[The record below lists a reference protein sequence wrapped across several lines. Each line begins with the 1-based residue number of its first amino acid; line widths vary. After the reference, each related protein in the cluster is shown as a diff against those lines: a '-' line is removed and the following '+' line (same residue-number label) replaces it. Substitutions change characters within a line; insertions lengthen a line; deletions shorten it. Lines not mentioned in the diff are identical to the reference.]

1 MLPRL
6 LPKEPS
12 RGISPPDF
20 PLSAPAFSL
29 ACLLNCTSHGCL
41 KQCFCPAQTW
51 GGSCCGSASFS
62 HQLSLLTRGKGR
74 KGQGLFLHQK
84 KKNCLFSSGGGLVRF
99 FCLSGSSGT
108 EVLSPTHMHTSVYT
122 LGIIGRPVPTPAVR
136 FLFVCVPL
144 LLPQQPG
151 LNVASIVLSSL
162 LAWAGVTSQ
171 GLPFR

>member
-84 KKNCLFSSGGGLVRF
+84 KK
-99 FCLSGSSGT
+99 LSFLLWWWFDQIL
-108 EVLSPTHMHTSVYT
+108 LSVWK
-122 LGIIGRPVPTPAVR
+122 
-136 FLFVCVPL
+136 
-144 LLPQQPG
+144 Q
-151 LNVASIVLSSL
+151 
-162 LAWAGVTSQ
+162 WD
-171 GLPFR
+171 